1 MSLGLNAL
9 TTVLQVKP
17 FLGLSTASTAEDTF
31 VENLVNVA
39 TDMIEG
45 QYCNRPF
52 INVATTS
59 STTLQS
65 QTEYFDGGEK
75 NFFLKYYPI
84 SSITSIYDDPDRTYD
99 DTGDAIDST
108 SYVLYENSG
117 RICLDTTSAT
127 QTHSVRVIYTG
138 GYTTATLPYDIEF
151 AAWEVVSLLFK
162 SRESLGISSKSFA
175 DGSANYY
182 ENRLSFFAK
191 DTFSKYR
198 SYNV

>member
-1 MSLGLNAL
+1 MTLGINSL
-9 TTVLQVKP
+9 TTVLNVKG
-17 FLGLSTASTAEDTF
+17 FLGISTSATGDDTLI
-31 VENLVNVA
+31 ENLINVA

-65 QTEYFDGGEK
+65 QTEYFDGGGK
-75 NFFLKYYPI
+75 DFFVKYYPI
-84 SSITSIYDDPDRTYD
+84 SSISSIYDDPDRTYT

-117 RICLDTTSAT
+117 RICLDYDSIP
-127 QTHSVRVIYTG
+127 QTHSIKIVYTG
-138 GYTTATLPYDIEF
+138 GYTTGTLPYDIEF
-151 AAWEVVSLLFK
+151 AAWELASLLYK
-162 SRESLGISSKSFA
+162 SRDSLGISGKSFS

-182 ENRLSFFAK
+182 ENRLSFFAR
-191 DTFSKYR
+191 DAFSKYR
-198 SYNV
+198 NYNV